1 MLLGLGTYT
10 RYIRTGLQALHHELM
25 YKVQAS
31 DFTTRRY
38 RHEIAGYYREELLA
52 RHEDVFSRRL
62 KEITLIVSNCRYSG
76 SILAAVYEESASATY
91 E

>member
-1 MLLGLGTYT
+1 
-10 RYIRTGLQALHHELM
+10 M
-25 YKVQAS
+25 YKVQAR

-38 RHEIAGYYREELLA
+38 FHGIAGYYREELLE
-52 RHEDVFSRRL
+52 RHEDVFPRRL

-76 SILAAVYEESASATY
+76 SILAAMHEKSASATH